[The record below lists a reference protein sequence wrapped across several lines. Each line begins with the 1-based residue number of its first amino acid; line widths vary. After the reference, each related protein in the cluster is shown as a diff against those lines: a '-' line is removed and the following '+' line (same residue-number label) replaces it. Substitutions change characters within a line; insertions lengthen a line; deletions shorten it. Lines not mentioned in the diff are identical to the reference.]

1 MWMRATLCCCRSID
15 GRWLIKHDHESVPY
29 DPTSGQG
36 S

>member
-1 MWMRATLCCCRSID
+1 MWVRATLCCRRSD
-15 GRWLIKHDHESVPY
+15 GQWLITHDHESVPY